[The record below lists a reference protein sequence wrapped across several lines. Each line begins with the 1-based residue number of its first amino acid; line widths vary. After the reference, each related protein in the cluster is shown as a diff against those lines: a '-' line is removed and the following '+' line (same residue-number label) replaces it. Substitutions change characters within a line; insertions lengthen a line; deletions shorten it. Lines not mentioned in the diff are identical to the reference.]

1 MSLLD
6 EARQARRHNGVNCAV
21 QKLRLS
27 DPALYAELIEALASE
42 VECSAISVALHMK
55 GVDMDGNVLTRHRRG
70 YCVRCR
76 S

>member
-6 EARQARRHNGVNCAV
+6 DARQAHRPNGINCVV

-27 DPALYAELIEALASE
+27 DPALYAELMEALASE
-42 VECSAISVALHMK
+42 VECSAISVALHRK

-70 YCVRCR
+70 NCARCR